1 MILNRT
7 LLNSEIE
14 KYVQGEMSENDVVC
28 FIKEM
33 EAAIKYIVSVVNNVK
48 AVCPSSEVPDH
59 IKFDELISIHKH
71 FDGFDDISIN
81 SIDTWSSFII
91 FDVTYEDCEG
101 YKMICVP
108 KDYLCEN
115 NLNAVIK
122 EFTECA
128 MFDCK
133 RRFEIAEREYKERC
147 KQIDQLKKLCES
159 AVSYNQYLLS
169 EFLLKSVK

>member
-48 AVCPSSEVPDH
+48 AVCPSSEVPNH

-71 FDGFDDISIN
+71 FDGFDGISIN
-81 SIDTWSSFII
+81 SIDTRSSFII

-115 NLNAVIK
+115 NLNEVIK
-122 EFTECA
+122 EFTEFA
-128 MFDCK
+128 MSDCK
-133 RRFEIAEREYKERC
+133 RRFEIAKREYEERC
-147 KQIDQLKKLCES
+147 KQMDRLKKLCET
-159 AVSYNQYLLS
+159 AVSYTQYSLS
-169 EFLLKSVK
+169 EFLLKAAK